1 MLQQLS
7 TSEFFFMSENV
18 THCHFVLL
26 MALISAH
33 MFWVHK
39 NGNIIALMSLFNS
52 QTEIDLTWNK
62 GEMHITE
69 EISERWTQSFGSK

>member
-7 TSEFFFMSENV
+7 TTSEFFFKSKNV

-26 MALISAH
+26 MALISDH

-39 NGNIIALMSLFNS
+39 NGNVIAVLKLFNS
-52 QTEIDLTWNK
+52 QTEIMNQTWNK
-62 GEMHITE
+62 TITQEMPEKWI
-69 EISERWTQSFGSK
+69 QSLGSK